1 MQAHR
6 ENVFSE
12 NTHKEE
18 EYDGSGLFYM
28 SLDKG
33 IECTNEQIKW
43 NGITVCE
50 VLGPEWKYSLPS
62 LIAIVIIPP

>member
-6 ENVFSE
+6 ENIFSE

-18 EYDGSGLFYM
+18 EYDGAMM

-50 VLGPEWKYSLPS
+50 VLGTEWKYFLPS
-62 LIAIVIIPP
+62 LIAIAIIPP